1 MRKDHH
7 PTATRAYVDRRD
19 RSRQWM
25 GMLAGPPTLAA
36 TLLVSLLAAPPAA
49 SSAERP
55 NLSGVWEMDVELSE
69 DPREKL
75 EEMRESRRGAT
86 GGSGGMRGGGGM
98 RRHGAGGGVGG
109 GMGGDM
115 RARGEELRA
124 RMETLVTQLR
134 EMKEGGRHMMI
145 DHDDPNLRITYGD
158 GRERMLE
165 IDGEK
170 TEIETA
176 YGAAEVKADWKRGQR
191 LVVRTETE
199 TMVISETYEL
209 TADRQLLSATMEV
222 AMESTTDTRRMRMP
236 PLTFTWLYHPAPANG
251 ENGQS

>member
-1 MRKDHH
+1 MHKDHY
-7 PTATRAYVDRRD
+7 PTATRAYAVRRD
-19 RSRQWM
+19 RPRRWVSVP
-25 GMLAGPPTLAA
+25 AGPPTLAA
-36 TLLVSLLAAPPAA
+36 TLLVSLLAAPPEA
-49 SSAERP
+49 SSAEP
-55 NLSGVWEMDVELSE
+55 PDLSGVWEMDVELSE

-86 GGSGGMRGGGGM
+86 SGSGGMRGGGGI
-98 RRHGAGGGVGG
+98 RRRGAGGGMGG

-124 RMETLVTQLR
+124 RMETLVTQLQ
-134 EMKEGGRHMMI
+134 EMKEGARHMVI
-145 DHDDPNLRITYGD
+145 VHADSELRITYGD

-165 IDGEK
+165 IGGEK

>member
-7 PTATRAYVDRRD
+7 PTATRAYADRRD
-19 RSRQWM
+19 RPRQWVSV
-25 GMLAGPPTLAA
+25 LADPPTLAA
-36 TLLVSLLAAPPAA
+36 MLLVLPLAAPPAA

-55 NLSGVWEMDVELSE
+55 NLSGGWEMDVELSE

-98 RRHGAGGGVGG
+98 RRRGAGGGMGG

-124 RMETLVTQLR
+124 RMETLVTQLQ
-134 EMKEGGRHMMI
+134 EMKEGARHMVI
-145 DHDDPNLRITYGD
+145 DHADSELRITYGD

-176 YGAAEVKADWKRGQR
+176 YGAAEVEAEWKRGPR
-191 LVVRTETE
+191 LAVRTETE

-209 TADRQLLSATMEV
+209 ADDRQLLSATMEV
-222 AMESTTDTRRMRMP
+222 AMESAIDTRRMRMP
-236 PLTFTWLYHPAPANG
+236 PLTFTWLYRPAPV
-251 ENGQS
+251 NGQNGAL

>member
-1 MRKDHH
+1 MRNDHH
-7 PTATRAYVDRRD
+7 PPSACAYAVRRD
-19 RSRQWM
+19 PPRRRV
-25 GMLAGPPTLAA
+25 GMLASPPTLAA

-55 NLSGVWEMDVELSE
+55 DLSGVWEMDVELSE

-75 EEMRESRRGAT
+75 EEMRDSRHGAM

-98 RRHGAGGGVGG
+98 RRRGVGG
-109 GMGGDM
+109 GMGGEM
-115 RARGEELRA
+115 RARGEESRA
-124 RMETLVTQLR
+124 RMETLVTQLQ
-134 EMKEGGRHMMI
+134 EMKEGARHMMI
-145 DHDDPNLRITYGD
+145 DHADSELRITYGD

-176 YGAAEVKADWKRGQR
+176 YGAAEIKADWKRGQR